1 VIPDLPDGAVVVVFH
16 SRRTAEDGASYAE
29 MAERMDS
36 LAREQPGFLGV
47 RSVRDPH
54 TGEGITVSY
63 WRDDASARAW
73 KQDAEHR
80 EAQRRGRDDWYAD
93 YSTVVA
99 AVERHYSRS
108 AE

>member
-1 VIPDLPDGAVVVVFH
+1 
-16 SRRTAEDGASYAE
+16 